1 MANERAEISTANL
14 MIANRWRPG
23 SKQEWRDVVN
33 PASER
38 VIGRVAVASR
48 DDLDEALTAAAA
60 GFEVWRKTPAFRR
73 AQVLTQAAQILMAKR
88 DQMAVRITTEMGKPI
103 GEARVEA
110 TMCAET
116 FVWCADEGLRSY
128 GRDIPARVQGVTQR
142 VLREPVGV
150 VAAFTPWNFPAN
162 QAAKKIAAA
171 LAAGCSIIIKGPE
184 EAPGGCVMLAEALVE
199 AGLPSGVLNLVFGHP
214 PAISE
219 YLVPSSIVRKVSFT
233 GSVPVGKYLAKLAA
247 GYMKPCTM
255 ELGGHGRS

>member
-88 DQMAVRITTEMGKPI
+88 DQMARAPTVSTTM
-103 GEARVEA
+103 
-110 TMCAET
+110 
-116 FVWCADEGLRSY
+116 
-128 GRDIPARVQGVTQR
+128 
-142 VLREPVGV
+142 
-150 VAAFTPWNFPAN
+150 
-162 QAAKKIAAA
+162 QAW
-171 LAAGCSIIIKGPE
+171 
-184 EAPGGCVMLAEALVE
+184 
-199 AGLPSGVLNLVFGHP
+199 
-214 PAISE
+214 
-219 YLVPSSIVRKVSFT
+219 R
-233 GSVPVGKYLAKLAA
+233 
-247 GYMKPCTM
+247 
-255 ELGGHGRS
+255 GRSCEMWPENCIGQLLSHEVA